1 MRPPL
6 SMLQGQQTYKD
17 WDDDLRFAKAL
28 THKHA
33 KSFSAGIRFFPR
45 DVRDVTY
52 AIYTFVRLPDDI
64 VDEQGLS
71 DDQASAALQTWMN
84 NWQVAYDSVTE
95 DCHPAFRMM
104 RYVMNRYN
112 MPRSLVDDFFTAML
126 SDTRVKRYH
135 SYAELNAYMH
145 GSASVVGEMMAL
157 VCGASHPDAIP
168 TARALGE
175 AFQMTNFLRDVQ
187 ADFEQRGR
195 IYLPSEV
202 LRRYNSSHDAI
213 VHQVADDNWKAAIRD
228 LVSHTRSLYKTGRSG
243 IKHLSPDCQFGVAL
257 AADIYE
263 AILDRIEATD
273 YNVFKGRVHT
283 STAHKLMIFGKR
295 RLALCH

>member
-1 MRPPL
+1 MAPSL
-6 SMLQGQQTYKD
+6 SLVQGLQSYRE
-17 WDDDLRFAKAL
+17 WEDDLRFAKAL

-45 DVRDVTY
+45 EVRDATY
-52 AIYTFVRLPDDI
+52 AIYAFVRLPDDI
-64 VDEQGLS
+64 VDEQNLS
-71 DDQASAALQTWMN
+71 DDQAATALQTWIHDWHLALESGDAN
-84 NWQVAYDSVTE
+84 
-95 DCHPAFRMM
+95 CHPAFRMM
-104 RYVMNRYN
+104 RYVMHRYN

-126 SDTRVKRYH
+126 SDTRIKRYH
-135 SYAELNAYMH
+135 SYAELCAYMH

-157 VCGASHPDAIP
+157 ICGATHPDAVP

-195 IYLPSEV
+195 IYVPSDM
-202 LRRYNSSHDAI
+202 LQRFGSSHDAI
-213 VHQVADDNWKAAIRD
+213 VHQVADDTWKAAMCD
-228 LVSHTRSLYKTGRSG
+228 LVQHTKALYKTGRSG
-243 IKHLSPDCQFGVAL
+243 IKYLAPECQFGVAL

-263 AILDRIEATD
+263 AILDRIEAND

-283 STAHKLMIFGKR
+283 STAQKLMIFGKR
-295 RLALCH
+295 RLALSH

>member
-1 MRPPL
+1 MAPSL
-6 SMLQGQQTYKD
+6 TLIQGQQDYKE
-17 WDDDLRFAKAL
+17 WDEDLRFAKAL

-33 KSFSAGIRFFPR
+33 KSFSAGIRFFPPEIR
-45 DVRDVTY
+45 DATY
-52 AIYTFVRLPDDI
+52 AIYAFVRLPDDI

-71 DDQASAALQTWMN
+71 DEQAIAALLSWMQA
-84 NWQVAYDSVTE
+84 WQHALESNAE

-104 RYVMNRYN
+104 RYVMQRYN

-126 SDTRVKRYH
+126 SDTRIKRYH
-135 SYAELNAYMH
+135 SYADLCAYMH

-157 VCGASHPDAIP
+157 ICGATHPDAIP

-195 IYLPSEV
+195 IYLPADMLQE
-202 LRRYNSSHDAI
+202 YGSSHDAI
-213 VHQVADDNWKAAIRD
+213 VHQIADENWRAAMQAM
-228 LVSHTRSLYKTGRSG
+228 VSHTRSLYKTGRSG
-243 IKHLSPDCQFGVAL
+243 IKHLAPNCRFGVAL

-263 AILDRIEATD
+263 AILDRIVAHD

-283 STAHKLMIFGKR
+283 STAQKLVIFGKR
-295 RLALCH
+295 RLALAN

>member
-1 MRPPL
+1 VAPSL
-6 SMLQGQQTYKD
+6 SLVQGQQSYRE

-45 DVRDVTY
+45 DVRDATY
-52 AIYTFVRLPDDI
+52 AIYAFVRLPDDI
-64 VDEQGLS
+64 VDEQNLN
-71 DDQASAALQTWMN
+71 DEQAAAALHSWICDWNQ
-84 NWQVAYDSVTE
+84 AYESE
-95 DCHPAFRMM
+95 SYECHPAFRMM
-104 RYVMNRYN
+104 RHVMRRYN

-135 SYAELNAYMH
+135 SYAELCAYMH

-157 VCGASHPDAIP
+157 LCSATHPDAIP

-187 ADFEQRGR
+187 ADYEQRGR
-195 IYLPSEV
+195 IYVPSDM
-202 LRRYNSSHDAI
+202 LQRFGSSHDAI
-213 VHQVADDNWKAAIRD
+213 VQQVADEAWQAAMREMV
-228 LVSHTRSLYKTGRSG
+228 LHTRTLYKAGRSG
-243 IKHLSPDCQFGVAL
+243 IKYLAPGCQFGVAL

-263 AILDRIEATD
+263 AILDRIEAND
-273 YNVFKGRVHT
+273 YNVFQGRVHT
-283 STAHKLMIFGKR
+283 STAQKLMIFGKR
-295 RLALCH
+295 RLAFTH

>member
-1 MRPPL
+1 MAPSL
-6 SMLQGQQTYKD
+6 SIVQGQQSYTE

-45 DVRDVTY
+45 DVRDATY
-52 AIYTFVRLPDDI
+52 AIYAFVRLPDDI
-64 VDEQGLS
+64 VDEQDLS
-71 DDQASAALQTWMN
+71 DEQATIELQTWIR
-84 NWQVAYDSVTE
+84 NWNQAYASE
-95 DCHPAFRMM
+95 SYDCHPAFRMM
-104 RYVMNRYN
+104 RHVMRRYN

-135 SYAELNAYMH
+135 SYSDLCEYMH

-157 VCGASHPDAIP
+157 LCGATHPDAIP
-168 TARALGE
+168 TSRALGE

-195 IYLPSEV
+195 IYVPSDM
-202 LRRYNSSHDAI
+202 LQRFGSSHDAI
-213 VHQVADDNWKAAIRD
+213 VHQVADESWRAAMQEMI
-228 LVSHTRSLYKTGRSG
+228 LHTRTLYKTGRSG
-243 IKHLSPDCQFGVAL
+243 IKYLAPSCQFGVAL

-263 AILDRIEATD
+263 AILDQIEAND
-273 YNVFKGRVHT
+273 YNVFQGRVHT
-283 STAHKLMIFGKR
+283 STAQKLMIFGKR
-295 RLALCH
+295 RLAFTH